1 LKSDVPIKRLLQIR
15 PEDWVAFLFPELDE
29 IKLTD
34 MAADVVPKAESRMD
48 NVKTVNGKFICHIEP
63 NGYLDRVIPARML
76 RYRADIWEYTMSK
89 DGVTPPISQTLI
101 LFFEKHDNKV
111 HSLKDENF
119 EGQKL
124 DYFYKVVKVW
134 EIDPADVLNRK
145 LLALYPLLPLMKHGR
160 DKSADKII
168 GEAIEAINTVDDAAL
183 QSDFLSAMG
192 ILAGEKFSKKFV
204 KNFIRREQLMESELF
219 NEWVA
224 EFVEEGEK
232 RGIELGIE
240 RGIEKTAAAIKMLM
254 KKQDVDEI
262 HKHTELPIVQIL
274 RLKEEFGV

>member
-1 LKSDVPIKRLLQIR
+1 MKSDVPIKRLLQIR

-29 IKLTD
+29 IRLTD

-48 NVKTVNGKFICHIEP
+48 NVKMVNSEFVCHIEP

-89 DGVTPPISQTLI
+89 DGKTPPVSQTLI

-111 HSLKDENF
+111 HSLKDESF
-119 EGQKL
+119 EGQRL
-124 DYFYKVVKVW
+124 DYCYKVVRVW
-134 EIDPADVLNRK
+134 EIEPDDVLKRK
-145 LLALYPLLPLMKHGR
+145 LLGLYPLLPLMKHEQG
-160 DKSADKII
+160 KSADVII
-168 GEAIEAINTVDDAAL
+168 GEAIEAIRTVSDEVL
-183 QSDFLSAMG
+183 QSDFLSVMS
-192 ILAGEKFSKKFV
+192 ILAGEKFSKEFV
-204 KNFIRREQLMESELF
+204 KKFIRREQLMESELF

-232 RGIELGIE
+232 RGIE
-240 RGIEKTAAAIKMLM
+240 RGIEKMAAAIKMLM

-262 HKHTELPIVQIL
+262 HKYTELPVVQIL
-274 RLKEEFGV
+274 SLKEELGV